1 MRKISSP
8 SLAQLLRQLKFT
20 PQEKRR
26 NQLDSAEELFGIIEK
41 DKEYPFEF
49 VCFRITGFHLKSAI
63 GSEIIKGE
71 NLLEDLRIFISKL
84 SGQIARTLP
93 EVNEKVYT
101 YEELAETFKVTM
113 KTIYRWRKLGLIGEK
128 FIFKKGT
135 RRFGFL
141 QSSVDQFIQSHPD
154 LVGKAEKF
162 QRLTIQEKK
171 QIIQKAQRLSANT
184 KLSRHQIIQKISSS
198 TGRCFETIRYTLN
211 DYEKANPQKKG
222 NLRKSAGAIDPTQ
235 AAEIYRLYKQ
245 GVSSKELIERFSR
258 NKSSIYRII
267 NTKRA
272 KLLHAR
278 KIEFIQSE
286 EFLDENANEKFLSRT
301 LAEIWPAAQTDL
313 KFVDLT
319 DHSLPEYLQTLKDVP
334 MLNMDN
340 EIELFRRYNYLK
352 YLADKSR
359 IGLSLTRVS
368 GRKLK
373 QMESYLAEADEI
385 KRRIIEANLPLV
397 VNVARKHTSARV
409 NLSDLISE
417 GNFSL
422 MNAVEKFDYTK
433 GSRFGTFVTWTITKD
448 FAQKVPE
455 LFERIDKV
463 RAASIAN
470 IQREMHT
477 GEAAIDFAVIE
488 RTHKSLA
495 KVIKDNL
502 DEREQ
507 YIILHRFGLLGSPI
521 RKKTKT
527 LVEIGQELNL
537 SKERIRQ
544 IELIALQKLRQSLS
558 AEEFELLTS

>member
-20 PQEKRR
+20 PQKKRR
-26 NQLDSAEELFGIIEK
+26 YQLDAAEELFGIIEK

-71 NLLEDLRIFISKL
+71 NLLEDLRVFISKL

-101 YEELAETFKVTM
+101 YEELAATFKVSK

-141 QSSVDQFIQSHPD
+141 QSSVEQFIKSRPD
-154 LVGKAEKF
+154 LVDKAEKY
-162 QRLTIQEKK
+162 QKLTIQDKR
-171 QIIQKAQRLSANT
+171 QIINKAIKLSKST
-184 KLSRHQIIQKISSS
+184 KLSRHQIIRKISSD
-198 TGRCFETIRYTLN
+198 TGRCFETIRYTLMN
-211 DYEKANPQKKG
+211 YEKTNPQKKG
-222 NLRKSAGAIDPTQ
+222 NLRQSTGVIDPTQ

-245 GVSSKELIERFSR
+245 GVNTHDLMERFSR

-272 KLLHAR
+272 KLIHSK
-278 KIEFIQSE
+278 KIEFIPSE
-286 EFLDENANEKFLSRT
+286 EFLEKNVNEKFLAGT
-301 LAEIWPAAQTDL
+301 LDDIWPVAHTDL
-313 KFVDLT
+313 KFVDLA
-319 DHSLPEYLQTLKDVP
+319 DHSLPEYLRTLKDVP
-334 MLNMDN
+334 VLNRDN

-352 YLADKSR
+352 YLADKNR

-373 QMESYLAEADEI
+373 QIESYLTQAEEI
-385 KRRIIEANLPLV
+385 KRKIIEANLPLV
-397 VNVARKHTSARV
+397 VSVARKHTSSRV
-409 NLSDLISE
+409 SLSDLISE

-422 MNAVEKFDYTK
+422 MNAVEKFDYAK
-433 GSRFGTFVTWTITKD
+433 GSRFATYATWTITKD

-455 LFERIDKV
+455 LFERIDKS
-463 RAASIAN
+463 RAADMH
-470 IQREMHT
+470 REMQT
-477 GEAAIDFAVIE
+477 GETADFAAIE
-488 RTHKSLA
+488 RAHKSLT

-502 DEREQ
+502 NEREQ
-507 YIILHRFGLLGSPI
+507 YIILHRFGLIGSPI

-527 LVEIGQELNL
+527 LIEIGMELDL

-558 AEEFELLTS
+558 AKEFELLTS